1 MFPDFLSL
9 VSTLRDCNKKQYIG
23 IQKLETVQVPGSHV
37 QHKYQVHERVC
48 VNQNDV
54 STNPSRR
61 IRKVYLLLIC
71 LCHPSSHILACACSY
86 AYACIVYGNQP
97 LGILNLFCGHYKKPN
112 SQKTLS
118 SWELVWLVIKELA
131 WLVIKEL
138 AWLVIMV
145 GACLIGYQGA
155 WSLNMGACLI
165 GYQGACLIGLTRSLP
180 DWLSWSLHDWLSRS
194 LPDWLS
200 WELAWLVNMGAC
212 LIGYQALTYMH
223 KNVNHIC
230 IEVRLLWAD
239 NSRDYFLWMAFTQE
253 ITSSYQN
260 TCKVEYCML
269 IRNLTACCHNWC
281 TNIHL

>member
-131 WLVIKEL
+131 WLV
-138 AWLVIMV
+138 
-145 GACLIGYQGA
+145 
-155 WSLNMGACLI
+155 NMGACLI
-165 GYQGACLIGLTRSLP
+165 GYQGACLIGYHGSNFCLTAYHGRL
-180 DWLSWSLHDWLSRS
+180 
-194 LPDWLS
+194 
-200 WELAWLVNMGAC
+200 WLVIKHWPTQVKMSIKFVLKWGC
-212 LIGYQALTYMH
+212 CKLTTPGT
-223 KNVNHIC
+223 ISC
-230 IEVRLLWAD
+230 G
-239 NSRDYFLWMAFTQE
+239 SMAFTQE
-253 ITSSYQN
+253 ITCSYQN

-269 IRNLTACCHNWC
+269 IRNLTACMLSRLVHKYSFVVFRV
-281 TNIHL
+281 